1 MQRQIPQYPTKSSRF
16 PKTQSGNSFPFLIQN
31 LFWILV
37 LLILIPPSE
46 VFSSQLRFEKVN
58 INEGLSQSTVTSIFQ
73 DKQGFL
79 WFGTQ
84 DGLNRYDGYS
94 FLVYRTNPSDPFAI
108 SDNWITCISE
118 DSSGNLWIGTAGGG
132 VNQFNKHTEK
142 FTRYLAQPEISNS
155 LSANRVRCLLVDSD
169 NFIWIGTEGGGLNIY
184 DPEQDAFVIYRA
196 HATSWR
202 GLSDNTV
209 TSLVEDNQKQL
220 WIGTTD
226 RGLNRFDKT
235 TGKFYHYR
243 LDSDASSFMETD
255 QIRALY
261 LDSNHTLWI
270 GTENGLYVYRN
281 NQTTLQGLSPS
292 DFIQTTVQ
300 VPVRFIREDRDK
312 SLWVGTE
319 QGIYRKA
326 LKDKRFHHHQHN
338 PRNPQSLSENR
349 VLSILEDASGII
361 WIGTNAGGLNK
372 YDRKRNSFAHY
383 KQDPL
388 NVNSLS
394 DNNIWAF
401 FEDKNGM
408 IWIGTNNGLTR
419 FNPKNNSFRSYPVN
433 PSVNGALGHPVVRA
447 IQVDSQ
453 GFVWCGTD
461 GGGLYRLDRKTNQF
475 KVFRHETDNPN
486 TISDDRIRALFED
499 ENQVLWIGTWNGLN
513 ALDLEQNRLIH
524 YTHDPGNPH
533 SLSDNRIRSIYQDR
547 RGYLWIGTYGGIN
560 VLDKQKGSFLSFKH
574 NPEHINSLSNDRIL
588 CIHEDRSNRLWIGTF
603 QGLNRFDRV
612 EDSFHHFSTKDGLP
626 NEVIYGIVEDEMG
639 MLWLSTNNGLARYDP
654 SRSHLENFRNF
665 DVNDGLQS
673 NEFNGGAYLKSQS
686 GAIYFGGINGFNK
699 FYAHDIKENEN
710 IPPVVITAFKK
721 FDRPMVL
728 PQSILA
734 TKEIRLNY
742 RDNFFAF
749 EFAALDFS
757 NPQKNQ
763 YAYKLDGF
771 DENWIECGNRR
782 YASYTNLDG
791 GEYLFRVR
799 ASNNDRVWNTKGA
812 SVRIIITPPF
822 WKTWWFR
829 IFAAL
834 CLLTIGYITYQSKV
848 NRIEKQRQ
856 LLKQEVE
863 NRTTEL
869 ISTNKRLVKAQ
880 KEAEKYSAQSR
891 LLYEVGQRISQ
902 DLDLDTVL
910 NNVVSNAR
918 DAFDYFGVMLFLFDK
933 KRKGLLLKSIAGG
946 YSDIFP
952 KDMFLKIVEGM
963 IGQAAQSQK
972 TQLSN
977 DVSQNKYYVRKA
989 EEVTLSELSIPIVSG
1004 KELIGVL
1011 DVQSDRLNAFGS
1023 SDVDVMETFSTQI
1036 ASAIKNARLYEQA
1049 QREIHDRRR
1058 AEEQLRESR
1067 DRLASAKKETDSI
1080 FQNIDEG
1087 LFLLNNKGEIG
1098 AQYSGSLE
1106 VILKQS
1112 DLKGKSLTAILEN
1125 KLTEQILNSTAEYLK
1140 IIFDDSI
1147 DEDSLEALNPL
1158 SEVEL
1163 NFCDA
1168 EGYFQENCFLMFR
1181 FKRIQNRRGI
1191 TQNIMVSVRDISAQK
1206 RLAQQLEQRES
1217 EQKKQIE
1224 WMLSILHVEPSLL
1237 REFMDGAKNELEFIS
1252 KLLRGNGTDTE
1263 YQTILHHAGR
1273 SMHLVKGNASLL
1285 DLKFFE
1291 KKAHQFE
1298 DKIHELQKISKLNG
1312 AHFIPL
1318 VLQLEDMRSTIK
1330 EIDKLIDRLG
1340 SIHNQFRPK
1349 REFESQ
1355 MFIKSLQNLV
1365 QNLAKDYEKEV
1376 LFDHSEFEPGL
1387 IPYEFRLTMKEMLV
1401 QLIRNAVYHGI
1412 EKTPE
1417 RIKMNK
1423 NPHGILH
1430 LKTTRQN
1437 GKLQLHLRDDGR
1449 GLQLD
1454 LLRRKAK
1461 ELQRW
1466 DVAEID
1472 HWSDKQL
1479 ADLIFVPGI
1488 STADKTDL
1496 IAGRGLGMEL
1506 VKERIERING
1516 QIYLKSAEN
1525 QYCEFVI
1532 EIPLENNGKTIKD
1545 KKQAN
1550 YARDHSLNPA

>member
-1 MQRQIPQYPTKSSRF
+1 MQLQISPNSAKSTSF
-16 PKTQSGNSFPFLIQN
+16 PKMSSHKSLPFIIQN
-31 LFWILV
+31 VCWILIFV
-37 LLILIPPSE
+37 ILVPQTG
-46 VFSSQLRFEKVN
+46 VFSAQLRFEKIN
-58 INEGLSQSTVTSIFQ
+58 ITEGLSQSTVTSIFQ

-94 FLVYRTNPSDPFAI
+94 FLVYRTNPFDPLTI

-118 DSSGNLWIGTAGGG
+118 DSSGNIWIGTAGGG
-132 VNQFNKHTEK
+132 VNRFNKHTEK
-142 FTRYLAQPEISNS
+142 FTRYLSQPEINNS
-155 LSANRVRCLLVDSD
+155 LSANRTRCLLVDSD

-184 DPEQDAFVIYRA
+184 DPEQDAFIIYRA
-196 HATSWR
+196 QANSWR
-202 GLSDNTV
+202 GLSDNTI
-209 TSLVEDNQKQL
+209 TSLVEDNHKQL
-220 WIGTTD
+220 WIGTAD
-226 RGLNRFDKT
+226 RGLNRFDKN

-243 LDSDASSFMETD
+243 LERDTSTFSSKD

-261 LDSNHTLWI
+261 VDSSNTLWI
-270 GTENGLYVYRN
+270 GTEQGLYFYRI
-281 NQTTLQGLSPS
+281 NQTTLQELSYS
-292 DFIQTTVQ
+292 DFKETSVQ
-300 VPVRFIREDRDK
+300 RPIRFILEDRDK
-312 SLWVGTE
+312 SIWVGTD

-326 LKDKRFHHHQHN
+326 LKDRRFQHHEHN
-338 PRNPQSLSENR
+338 PRNLQSLSENQ
-349 VLSILEDASGII
+349 VLSIIEDASGII

-372 YDRKRNSFAHY
+372 YDRKRNVFLHY

-394 DNNIWAF
+394 DNNIWEF
-401 FEDKNGM
+401 FEDNDGL
-408 IWIGTNNGLTR
+408 IWIGTNNGLNR
-419 FNPKNNSFRSYPVN
+419 FNPVNNTFRAWTAK
-433 PSVNGALGHPVVRA
+433 PSENGALGHPVVRA
-447 IQVDSQ
+447 IQVDAQ

-475 KVFRHETDNPN
+475 TAFRHEPDNPN
-486 TISDDRIRALFED
+486 TISDDRIRALYED
-499 ENQVLWIGTWNGLN
+499 ENQILWIGTWNGLD
-513 ALDLEQNRLIH
+513 ALDLKHNRL
-524 YTHDPGNPH
+524 THFRHEPGNNH
-533 SLSDNRIRSIYQDR
+533 SLSDNRIRSLYQDQ

-560 VLDKQKGSFLSFKH
+560 VLDKQKGTFLSFKH
-574 NPEHINSLSNDRIL
+574 DPDQVNSLSNDRVL

-603 QGLNRFDRV
+603 QGLNRFDRT
-612 EDSFHHFSTKDGLP
+612 EGTFQHFSTADGLP

-639 MLWLSTNNGLARYDP
+639 MLWLSTNNGLSRYDP

-673 NEFNGGAYLKSQS
+673 NEFNGGAYLRSRS

-699 FYAHDIKENEN
+699 FYAQDIKENDH

-734 TKEIRLNY
+734 TQEIRLNY

-757 NPQKNQ
+757 NPEKNQ

-771 DENWIECGNRR
+771 DENWIECGTRR

-791 GEYLFRVR
+791 GEYMFRVR
-799 ASNNDRVWNTKGA
+799 ASNNDLLWNTTGA
-812 SVRIIITPPF
+812 SVKIIITPPF

-829 IFAAL
+829 IFVAL
-834 CLLTIGYITYQSKV
+834 SLLGTAYFTYRSKV

-856 LLKQEVE
+856 LLRQEVE

-880 KEAEKYSAQSR
+880 KEAEKYAAQSR

-910 NNVVSNAR
+910 NKVVSNAQS
-918 DAFDYFGVMLFLFDK
+918 AFDYFGVMLFLFDK

-952 KDMFLKIVEGM
+952 KDMFLKVGEGM
-963 IGQAAQSQK
+963 IGQAAKSRK

-977 DVSQNKYYVRKA
+977 GVSQNKYYIKKA
-989 EEVTLSELSIPIVSG
+989 KEVTCSELAIPILSG

-1011 DVQSDRLNAFGS
+1011 DVQSDRLNSFGN

-1067 DRLASAKKETDSI
+1067 DHLAAAKKETDSI

-1087 LFLLNNKGEIG
+1087 LFLLNNRGEIG
-1098 AQYSGSLE
+1098 AQYSRSLE
-1106 VILKQS
+1106 VIMKQS
-1112 DLKGKSLTAILEN
+1112 DLKGKTLTALLED
-1125 KLTEQILNSTAEYLK
+1125 KLSPQILNSTAEYLK

-1163 NFCDA
+1163 NFCNA
-1168 EGYFQENCFLMFR
+1168 EGCFEESRFLMFR
-1181 FKRIQNRRGI
+1181 FKRIQNHYGKI
-1191 TQNIMVSVRDISAQK
+1191 QNIMVSVRDISAEK
-1206 RLAQQLEQRES
+1206 RLAQQLEQQEA

-1237 REFMDGAKNELEFIS
+1237 REFMDGAKNELDFIS
-1252 KLLRGNGTDTE
+1252 KLLRSNVSDTD
-1263 YQTILHHAGR
+1263 YQTILQHAGR

-1291 KKAHQFE
+1291 KKAHHFE
-1298 DKIHELQKISKLNG
+1298 DKIHELQKMPGLKG

-1318 VLQLEDMRSTIK
+1318 VLQLEDMRSTMK
-1330 EIDKLIDRLG
+1330 EIDQLIDRLG
-1340 SIHNQFRPK
+1340 NIHNQFRPK

-1365 QNLAKDYEKEV
+1365 QNLAKDYEKEI
-1376 LFDHSEFEPGL
+1376 LFDHAQFEPAL

-1401 QLIRNAVYHGI
+1401 QMIRNAVYHGI
-1412 EKTPE
+1412 EKAAD
-1417 RIKMNK
+1417 RIKLNK
-1423 NPHGILH
+1423 SPHGTLRLRTI
-1430 LKTTRQN
+1430 REN
-1437 GKLQLHLRDDGR
+1437 GKLQLYLRDDGR

-1454 LLRRKAK
+1454 KLRQKAR

-1466 DVAEID
+1466 ENAEID
-1472 HWSDKQL
+1472 RWSDEQV
-1479 ADLIFVPGI
+1479 ANLIFLPGI
-1488 STADKTDL
+1488 STAEKTDL

-1516 QIYLKSAEN
+1516 KIYVKSAEN
-1525 QYCEFVI
+1525 DYCEFVI
-1532 EIPLENNGKTIKD
+1532 EIPLEDNSRKMKG
-1545 KKQAN
+1545 KKQAHLT
-1550 YARDHSLNPA
+1550 RVHSLDPA